1 MYRKIRTAINHHKLK
16 KQRTTKRAALVK
28 IKLLEE
34 KTMKKLNTYT
44 LLLLS
49 TLFLGT
55 LSQRSLAQESELL
68 ITHELEAFEKLNV
81 TLKNTE
87 VIIIISSRNQVIVQG
102 DSLTQEQ
109 FSYNQDNGELVLSSN
124 TNLAPTRIVIET
136 EALTSLTTNDTGK
149 IYLIGKERQ
158 KLGIANSTLLTLNN
172 PNNED

>member
-1 MYRKIRTAINHHKLK
+1 
-16 KQRTTKRAALVK
+16 
-28 IKLLEE
+28 
-34 KTMKKLNTYT
+34 MKKLNTYT